1 MSCYGSLIGA
11 LSNYINYYVGRFLI
25 NGIFLKMK
33 KINKY
38 LLYKLVLIP
47 VTVLM
52 VACATTTAQEE
63 VSQGILQGVFT
74 AEQSQSGKD
83 TFTSIC
89 RNCHIPRDFR
99 TIFKQS
105 DDTEALLSDYYDLI
119 STTMPQD
126 SPGSL
131 SEEMYLDVMAYLLS
145 LNGFAASSDE

>member
-1 MSCYGSLIGA
+1 M
-11 LSNYINYYVGRFLI
+11 I

>member
-1 MSCYGSLIGA
+1 
-11 LSNYINYYVGRFLI
+11 
-25 NGIFLKMK
+25 MK
-33 KINKY
+33 KCNKNFMR
-38 LLYKLVLIP
+38 KLFLMPVAVLI
-47 VTVLM
+47 
-52 VACATTTAQEE
+52 VACATTPQEE
-63 VSQGILQGVFT
+63 SSQGVLQGVFT
-74 AEQSQSGKD
+74 AEQSQSGRE

-105 DDTEALLSDYYDLI
+105 DDTEALLNDYYDLI

-145 LNGFAASSDE
+145 LNGFSVSSDE

>member
-1 MSCYGSLIGA
+1 M
-11 LSNYINYYVGRFLI
+11 I

-99 TIFKQS
+99 TIYKQS
-105 DDTEALLSDYYDLI
+105 DVTEALLSDYYDLI

>member
-1 MSCYGSLIGA
+1 
-11 LSNYINYYVGRFLI
+11 LI